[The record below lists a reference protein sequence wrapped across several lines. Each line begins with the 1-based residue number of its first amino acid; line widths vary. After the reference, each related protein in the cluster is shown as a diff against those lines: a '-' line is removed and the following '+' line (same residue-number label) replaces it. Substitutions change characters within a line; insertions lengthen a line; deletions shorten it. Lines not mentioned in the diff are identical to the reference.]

1 MHEKEGGVMEKES
14 ACCCGWCGRKLKNAK
29 AIERGFGR
37 VCFRKN
43 RREKA
48 KAEYEERQL
57 KLNFDDVA

>member
-1 MHEKEGGVMEKES
+1 MEKES